1 LERSN
6 DIAFAV
12 ELHLQ
17 IVDIAEVR
25 REFHKNYVYHA
36 AQAHTLQKM

>member
-1 LERSN
+1 L
-6 DIAFAV
+6 DTDDL

-17 IVDIAEVR
+17 FADIAQVR
-25 REFHKNYVYHA
+25 GEFHKNYVYHA